1 MPTPEDLPADQRAV
15 LSLVLDQGHSYD
27 EIAAKLSIDRAA
39 VRDRARVALERIGP
53 RTDVPETWR
62 ALLTDYLLGQLP
74 AGVVGR
80 VRERI
85 STPGPERDWA
95 SAVATQLAPLSDG
108 RLARLPA
115 LVGSDHAPG
124 RGPARGPRSKPVS
137 RRGGTVVLAL
147 GGLLALSGLAV
158 GLVALVWGLGGSNGG
173 SASTSTHAATTHRFA
188 TPFSSPPVSGPP
200 SAGTVSTT
208 PTTEVLDRLALLP
221 PRPVARGRRA
231 GIAEVVRAA
240 GRTGIVIV
248 AQGLAPNT
256 RRNAYAV
263 WLSGAAGASA
273 FLGFVSQLVSGNGRL
288 TADGAMPAD
297 ASRYSTVLLTLET
310 QSKPKLPGLIVLQ
323 GDLSLR
329 G

>member
-1 MPTPEDLPADQRAV
+1 MATLEDLPADQRAL
-15 LSLVLDQGHSYD
+15 LSLVLVQGHSYD
-27 EIAAKLSIDRAA
+27 EIAARLSIDRPA

-74 AGVVGR
+74 AGVVGS

-85 STPGPERDWA
+85 SRPGPERDWV
-95 SAVATQLAPLSDG
+95 SGVAAQLAPLSDG

-115 LVGSDHAPG
+115 LAGSDDAT
-124 RGPARGPRSKPVS
+124 GPAAARAPRSRPVS
-137 RRGGTVVLAL
+137 RRGGTALLAL
-147 GGLLALSGLAV
+147 GGLLVVSGLAV

-173 SASTSTHAATTHRFA
+173 PASTSTPAATTHKLA
-188 TPFSSPPVSGPP
+188 TPFSSPPAPGSPSIGTGP
-200 SAGTVSTT
+200 TT
-208 PTTEVLDRLALLP
+208 PTTVVLDRLALLP
-221 PRPVARGRRA
+221 PRPVARARRA
-231 GIAEVVRAA
+231 GIAEVVRTA

-263 WLSGAAGASA
+263 WLTDAAGASA

-288 TADGAMPAD
+288 TAGGAMPRH
-297 ASRYSTVLLTLET
+297 ASRYSRVLLTLET
-310 QSKPKLPGLIVLQ
+310 QNKPKLPGLIVLQ

-329 G
+329 R